1 MTDRFR
7 YLPCEW
13 HEALYAFHL
22 SEPAVQRAHA
32 VGFKP
37 RADGWRFAF
46 RVLDLAHP
54 AGWDHAVRA
63 VAALVQV
70 KVDESESVNFWLFSS
85 QPKAVWAVAA
95 DGLPHHFMA
104 ESGEGRTFTPDLPA
118 LQCDRDPYDGHH
130 VTCGCRTTP
139 EIRREALCR
148 CVCAALNLN
157 PEEVFPDV

>member
-1 MTDRFR
+1 MRPADRVPMTDRFR

-63 VAALVQV
+63 YAVIRGVPVPESASVAAIVSDV
-70 KVDESESVNFWLFSS
+70 HRYG
-85 QPKAVWAVAA
+85 A
-95 DGLPHHFMA
+95 DVVVSATG
-104 ESGEGRTFTPDLPA
+104 
-118 LQCDRDPYDGHH
+118 
-130 VTCGCRTTP
+130 TP
-139 EIRREALCR
+139 EERRRELCTR
-148 CVCAALNLN
+148 ICAALNLN